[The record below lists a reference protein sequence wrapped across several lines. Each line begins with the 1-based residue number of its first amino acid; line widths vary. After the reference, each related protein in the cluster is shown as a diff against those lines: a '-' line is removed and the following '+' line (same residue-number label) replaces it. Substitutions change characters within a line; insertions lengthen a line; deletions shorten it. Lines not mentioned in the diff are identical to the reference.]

1 MRQGGDGLVSFP
13 LPDLPDLPGLPDPPD
28 DVESLKAL
36 IEREIAALR
45 TDVRRRMEMS
55 PVLANSPAHA
65 LSLGDRSLE
74 TFISGGPGP
83 SEAPGGDDGDGRPCD
98 MPGGDPWAG
107 LYAGLS
113 AIPVSAALLAPVQDE
128 TGEIADFVIRAGNH
142 VRSAQ
147 WLEAPACQVGQRFL
161 EARPGAAASGL
172 LAALTAAF
180 TSGRA
185 LKGLTVDY
193 TEERHGRLHRA
204 PLLYH
209 AAACDGQM
217 LITWVPA
224 RSHTEILTLDAQH
237 IASMGWGHWD
247 LLSGAV
253 DWSEGLHRIFRTDP
267 QMPWSLTEL
276 CDAVLP
282 GEVPAL
288 AELITS
294 VLAGEEP
301 SWTRIRFRVFGE
313 VRTLD
318 LLGRPVAGTDGR
330 PWGVHLVAR
339 DLTPQMRSRRRL
351 AETQHETERLRQQ
364 AAAEQRIASVMR
376 EALLPKH
383 TAELAELGLTVAAA
397 YLPAE
402 ADAAVGGDWYK
413 CRRLSDGRVLVAI
426 GDAVGHGLDAVA
438 RMAQQRHALAGLAQ
452 TGASAGEMTTWL
464 NELVCSDPSAM
475 TATMITG
482 HIDHD
487 HVLRWACAGHPPP
500 LLRRGNEVAPLPSEH
515 LGPLLGLMPGYAYE
529 TAPVPLHRGDLLL
542 LYTDGVVERRGED
555 ITEGITSLSRHL
567 SGNAGL
573 SPGETV
579 ERIIADYRR
588 TVHDDDACLL
598 AIQVD

>member
-1 MRQGGDGLVSFP
+1 MSFP
-13 LPDLPDLPGLPDPPD
+13 LPGLPDLPDDA
-28 DVESLKAL
+28 ESLKAL

-45 TDVRRRMEMS
+45 ADVRRRVQAPPALAS
-55 PVLANSPAHA
+55 PSAHTP
-65 LSLGDRSLE
+65 SLGDRSLE
-74 TFISGGPGP
+74 TFISGGPEPPAVHRPGQGG
-83 SEAPGGDDGDGRPCD
+83 APDGDDGDDRPYD
-98 MPGGDPWAG
+98 TPGSDPWAG
-107 LYAGLS
+107 LHAGLS

-128 TGEIADFVIRAGNH
+128 TGEITDFVIRAGNH
-142 VRSAQ
+142 VRSAE
-147 WLEAPACQVGQRFL
+147 WLEAPDSQVGRRLL
-161 EARPGAAASGL
+161 EVRPGAVASGL
-172 LAALTAAF
+172 MAALTAVF

-185 LKGLTVDY
+185 LRGLTVDY
-193 TEERHGRLHRA
+193 TEERHGRLFRA

-209 AAACDGQM
+209 AAACGNQM

-330 PWGVHLVAR
+330 PWAVHLVAR
-339 DLTPQMRSRRRL
+339 DLTPQMRGRRRL
-351 AETQHETERLRQQ
+351 AETQRETERLRQQ

-376 EALLPKH
+376 EALLPTH

-413 CRRLSDGRVLVAI
+413 CRRLSDGRALVAI

-464 NELVCSDPSAM
+464 NTLVCGDPSAM
-475 TATMITG
+475 TATMVTG

-529 TAPVPLHRGDLLL
+529 TASVPLHSGDLLL

-555 ITEGITSLSRHL
+555 ITEGITNLSRRL

-579 ERIIADYRR
+579 ERIIADYTR